1 VSWDFWRRVD
11 ELDKRTS
18 DPERIARNARAGFA
32 ANNESFLGSD
42 LFRKASS
49 TGCRGSNDCGSGFA
63 CIDGRC
69 TKIFTRNGGNWTPNS
84 CGDDNVTWVCTKGE
98 KSGSNDKCS
107 RPTPGNCD
115 PDPTCP
121 GARCCRQQRDGS
133 IRCVCG
139 SCEQTDTSRCNV
151 YCDQQYKAFGTVSAG
166 CYTRDMDGFGEC
178 GGNICDECQ
187 FCENDF
193 FGSGGTC
200 ETGEQGD
207 AFNPL
212 PCHCFDKCSEEC
224 HICNK
229 DPDSAN
235 FGECE
240 YSPQDCMQCCY
251 IYNYDCPQCARYFPG
266 AQHHCE
272 PVTSGKPCIQALREK
287 LYKQCQSDCA
297 TKPDP
302 CAPTGS
308 FSRCV
313 DGSAPVDPDTNPGGP
328 STISCPQGKTCQYAG
343 YLEVGGDNPT
353 TCYFYNTWVT
363 DDIPEKCKECDCNCS
378 NDCGDC
384 ETCNAQGEC
393 EEVLGCKLRGGW
405 WRWRGTAN
413 GTPAASDW
421 VLITQPQI
429 EIGYYLELTGY
440 QPPGWSR
447 HYSRDTYGGGE
458 WWSGPITFTRKDNEL
473 FECEGYGTPYIW
485 LTTDLG
491 VSSGEGLIG
500 FDEPTG
506 QWLDVLPSCDDPIG
520 YSVTYDGGW
529 EYGGDGAQPPNSQP

>member
-240 YSPQDCMQCCY
+240 YSPQDCMQCCTQ
-251 IYNYDCPQCARYFPG
+251 YNYDCPQCARYFPG

-287 LYKQCQSDCA
+287 LYKQCEADCA

-302 CAPTGS
+302 CAPTDS
-308 FSRCV
+308 FSVCV
-313 DGSAPVDPDTNPGGP
+313 DGSAPVDPLTNPGGP
-328 STISCPQGKTCQYAG
+328 SGISCPQGKTCQYAG
-343 YLEVGGDNPT
+343 YLEINGK

-363 DDIPEKCKECDCNCS
+363 DDIPPECEECDCNCN

-384 ETCNAQGEC
+384 EICNAQGEC
-393 EEVLGCKLRGGW
+393 ERDPVCDATTVDIWLDTSITRDQYGGCFSTTTCLKNEIIEDSRKIWSNISLEDAS
-405 WRWRGTAN
+405 RWTIVTQPPGDVREGVKVCTGTCVPKGDGTAYCSGGN
-413 GTPAASDW
+413 ADCNAPSQSAYIFDHNNEYVTAFTISSC
-421 VLITQPQI
+421 
-429 EIGYYLELTGY
+429 YLTGY
-440 QPPGWSR
+440 CNLRLWKNTWDRNGTGSLR
-447 HYSRDTYGGGE
+447 
-458 WWSGPITFTRKDNEL
+458 
-473 FECEGYGTPYIW
+473 FEIR
-485 LTTDLG
+485 
-491 VSSGEGLIG
+491 S
-500 FDEPTG
+500 
-506 QWLDVLPSCDDPIG
+506 
-520 YSVTYDGGW
+520 
-529 EYGGDGAQPPNSQP
+529 

>member
-1 VSWDFWRRVD
+1 MSWDFWRRVD
-11 ELDKRTS
+11 GLDKRTS

-32 ANNESFLGSD
+32 ANNESFLGSE

-49 TGCRGSNDCGSGFA
+49 TLCNGGAGCGAGFA
-63 CIDGRC
+63 CVDGRC
-69 TKIFTRNGGNWTPNS
+69 TKIFAKNGGNWTPNS
-84 CGDDNVTWVCTKGE
+84 CGDDNITWVCTKGD
-98 KSGSNDKCS
+98 KSGSNDKCT

-115 PDPTCP
+115 KDPICP
-121 GARCCRQQRDGS
+121 GERCCRQQRDGS

-139 SCEQTDTSRCNV
+139 SCEQTDISRCNV
-151 YCDQQYKAFGTVSAG
+151 YCDQQYKAFGVVRPG
-166 CYTRDMDGFGEC
+166 CYLPSQDGFGEC
-178 GGNICDECQ
+178 GGNICDECK

-200 ETGEQGD
+200 QLGEQD
-207 AFNPL
+207 DPFNPL
-212 PCHCFDKCSEEC
+212 PCHCFSKCSEEC
-224 HICNK
+224 HLCNK
-229 DPDSAN
+229 DPDSPK
-235 FGECE
+235 FGDCE
-240 YSPQDCMQCCY
+240 YSPQNCMQCCTQ
-251 IYNYDCPQCARYFPG
+251 YNYDCPQCARYFEG

-363 DDIPEKCKECDCNCS
+363 DDIPSECEECDCNCN

-384 ETCNAQGEC
+384 EICNAQGEC
-393 EEVLGCKLRGGW
+393 ERDPVCDATTVDIWLDTSITRDQYGGCFSTTTCLKNEIIEDSRKIWSNISLEDAS
-405 WRWRGTAN
+405 RWTIVTQPPGDVREGVSVCTGTCVPKGDGTAYCSGDN
-413 GTPAASDW
+413 APCDAPSQSAYIFDHNNEYVTAFTISSC
-421 VLITQPQI
+421 
-429 EIGYYLELTGY
+429 YLTGY
-440 QPPGWSR
+440 CNLRLWKNTWDRNGTGSLR
-447 HYSRDTYGGGE
+447 
-458 WWSGPITFTRKDNEL
+458 
-473 FECEGYGTPYIW
+473 FEIR
-485 LTTDLG
+485 
-491 VSSGEGLIG
+491 S
-500 FDEPTG
+500 
-506 QWLDVLPSCDDPIG
+506 
-520 YSVTYDGGW
+520 
-529 EYGGDGAQPPNSQP
+529 